1 MASAGRSTTNP
12 RFRRILEQAA
22 RLIHQHGFEA
32 TSMQAIADACD
43 LTKAGI
49 YHYIQTKEDLLVA
62 IMHYGMD
69 LFEEEV
75 LEQVVGIADPIERLR
90 QTMARHLRLIET
102 AKEITIIVNEY
113 QALTRTAQRELNV
126 RRKRYVRLL
135 EDALREAIERQLI
148 RPVDPTVAAFSFLGV
163 VMWTPN
169 WYRPDGRIPL
179 HKLTESAF
187 DMYLKGLLPQ

>member
-1 MASAGRSTTNP
+1 MATARRPTTNP

-49 YHYIQTKEDLLVA
+49 YHYIPTKDALLVA

-75 LEQVVGIADPIERLR
+75 LEQVIGIADPIERLR
-90 QTMARHLRLIET
+90 QTMARHLRLIDA

-113 QALTRTAQRELNV
+113 QALTRAAQRELNV
-126 RRKRYVRLL
+126 RRKRYVQLV
-135 EDALREAIERQLI
+135 EDALREAVDRKLI
-148 RPVDPTVAAFSFLGV
+148 RPIDPTVAAFSFVGV

-169 WYRPDGRIPL
+169 WYRPDGRISL
-179 HKLTESAF
+179 HMLTESAF
-187 DMYLKGLLPQ
+187 DIFLKGLLPQ